1 MTIYTIIDIFM
12 EYGFHVALIIFLLW
26 RDKARDLQHRKEMR
40 EITINYREV
49 LIQNIEAI
57 QNLKSLIKERI
68 K

>member
-1 MTIYTIIDIFM
+1 M